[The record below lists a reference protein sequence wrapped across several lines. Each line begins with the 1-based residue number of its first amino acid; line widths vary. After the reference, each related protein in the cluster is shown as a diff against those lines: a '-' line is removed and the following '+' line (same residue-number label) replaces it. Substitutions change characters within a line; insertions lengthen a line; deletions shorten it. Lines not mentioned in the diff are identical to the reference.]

1 MDAEGMY
8 HRSRLRP
15 KKTSSKHSHRKAET
29 FKDLDSS
36 FSSLEEEIWG
46 YSPSIYYYDR
56 ACPSPGVVFAHG
68 QERLHPEHRAEVPAH
83 LFENV
88 HRSSNSS
95 QSVNDTIPDVILEIS
110 EEDLD
115 VCDWKVVSN
124 EDLVLEG
131 ELSKETTLGELPRE
145 CQQEIRNSVED
156 ILNVNHRILTTHVT
170 VLTTELREP
179 RTPNERRDDKYTS

>member
-15 KKTSSKHSHRKAET
+15 KKTRSKHSHRRAET
-29 FKDLDSS
+29 YKDLDSS

-68 QERLHPEHRAEVPAH
+68 QERLHLEHRAEVPAH

-115 VCDWKVVSN
+115 
-124 EDLVLEG
+124 
-131 ELSKETTLGELPRE
+131 
-145 CQQEIRNSVED
+145 
-156 ILNVNHRILTTHVT
+156 
-170 VLTTELREP
+170 
-179 RTPNERRDDKYTS
+179 